1 MRAAAARRVISG
13 PGRPRPRPDD
23 AAQHP
28 AAWRSRMLLL
38 LLLGPPSSQQWP
50 IQIAQGGGEAKGVWD
65 AVDTSPDLGGQ
76 MSSKPPKWNH
86 GKFSFA
92 GFISIYVRKYFAG
105 PLTGGGAIAPIV
117 PYPHGS
123 ATGSQ

>member
-1 MRAAAARRVISG
+1 
-13 PGRPRPRPDD
+13 
-23 AAQHP
+23 
-28 AAWRSRMLLL
+28 MLLL

-50 IQIAQGGGEAKGVWD
+50 IQIAQGGEAKGVWD

-86 GKFSFA
+86 GEFSVA

-105 PLTGGGAIAPIV
+105 PLTGGGQSPPSFLTRMDPPLAASDV
-117 PYPHGS
+117 TKVLVVRG
-123 ATGSQ
+123 QKQ

>member
-1 MRAAAARRVISG
+1 
-13 PGRPRPRPDD
+13 
-23 AAQHP
+23 
-28 AAWRSRMLLL
+28 MLLL

-50 IQIAQGGGEAKGVWD
+50 IQIAQGGEAKGVWD

-86 GKFSFA
+86 GEFSVA
-92 GFISIYVRKYFAG
+92 GFISIYVRKYY
-105 PLTGGGAIAPIV
+105 GGGAIAPIV